1 MGMCRGPMS
10 SCNFVSISS
19 VLKGAEAKAIFG
31 CREPPSISLAAV
43 EQRFGWGFSR
53 RKKRQRRRWCP
64 WTMPKPTA
72 SRDPAAAGGG
82 VGSIDN
88 GGCDARLRLQRQ
100 QMGSSQSSKGVL
112 LRQQLEVPRVL
123 LYRIQSTG
131 TATRTI
137 GRPVGHC
144 GRQHFSGC
152 VAWVARGARAA
163 FLAVFL
169 PSHFCELETAAV
181 GLRQTVRL
189 ERPRANSYRKLR
201 IRSNET
207 C

>member
-1 MGMCRGPMS
+1 MS

-163 FLAVFL
+163 FLCSCRVTSASLKLLQLADFRRSDSRGHV
-169 PSHFCELETAAV
+169 PT
-181 GLRQTVRL
+181 RTV
-189 ERPRANSYRKLR
+189 N
-201 IRSNET
+201 
-207 C
+207 

>member
-1 MGMCRGPMS
+1 MS

-163 FLAVFL
+163 FLLCSCRV
-169 PSHFCELETAAV
+169 PSASLKLLQLAYFRRSDSRGHVPT
-181 GLRQTVRL
+181 RTV
-189 ERPRANSYRKLR
+189 KLR

>member
-1 MGMCRGPMS
+1 MS

-163 FLAVFL
+163 FLLSSCRVTSASLKLLQLAYVRRSDSRGHV
-169 PSHFCELETAAV
+169 PT
-181 GLRQTVRL
+181 RTV
-189 ERPRANSYRKLR
+189 KLR

>member
-1 MGMCRGPMS
+1 MS

-64 WTMPKPTA
+64 GTMPKPTA

-163 FLAVFL
+163 FLRYVPAEF
-169 PSHFCELETAAV
+169 PSASL
-181 GLRQTVRL
+181 
-189 ERPRANSYRKLR
+189 KLLQLASSGGPTR
-201 IRSNET
+201 EAT
-207 C
+207 CQLVP

>member
-1 MGMCRGPMS
+1 MS

-152 VAWVARGARAA
+152 VAWVAREARAPRS
-163 FLAVFL
+163 FAVFL
-169 PSHFCELETAAV
+169 PSFPSASLKLLQLAYFRRSDSRGHVPT
-181 GLRQTVRL
+181 RTV
-189 ERPRANSYRKLR
+189 N
-201 IRSNET
+201 
-207 C
+207 